1 MAAYSQAVIKDF
13 LKAADQATTLAAKGK
28 TFEDLICYLFEK
40 VAGIAI
46 TQRNVLNRME
56 SEEIDV
62 ALWNDGHPRGLKSQ
76 TNMLLVECKNWSA
89 AVGSAEVIT
98 FISKLERRGVEYGYL
113 FAANGITGSAEDGK
127 AAHFAIS
134 SALAKKIRIVV
145 ITREE
150 VELLKSSDDLVLLIK
165 QKLCHLVASETAW
178 P

>member
-1 MAAYSQAVIKDF
+1 
-13 LKAADQATTLAAKGK
+13 
-28 TFEDLICYLFEK
+28 
-40 VAGIAI
+40 
-46 TQRNVLNRME
+46 
-56 SEEIDV
+56 
-62 ALWNDGHPRGLKSQ
+62 
-76 TNMLLVECKNWSA
+76 
-89 AVGSAEVIT
+89 VGSAEVIT
-98 FISKLERRGVEYGYL
+98 FISKLERRGVEYGFL

-150 VELLKSSDDLVLLIK
+150 VETLKASDDLVLLIK

>member
-1 MAAYSQAVIKDF
+1 MAAYSQAVIQDF
-13 LKAADQATTLAAKGK
+13 LKVADQATTLAARGK
-28 TFEDLICYLFEK
+28 AFEDLIC
-40 VAGIAI
+40 
-46 TQRNVLNRME
+46 
-56 SEEIDV
+56 
-62 ALWNDGHPRGLKSQ
+62 
-76 TNMLLVECKNWSA
+76 
-89 AVGSAEVIT
+89 
-98 FISKLERRGVEYGYL
+98 YL

-134 SALAKKIRIVV
+134 SALAKSIRIVV